1 LNILNTRTYRKAKVK
16 GVKFRKSDMT
26 FMHEKIEKVLG
37 HPPGN
42 HTCYLIQEYPNLY
55 PFWVEF
61 SDQIITVGELI
72 EGEW

>member
-1 LNILNTRTYRKAKVK
+1 M
-16 GVKFRKSDMT
+16 S
-26 FMHEKIEKVLG
+26 FMYEKISKVLG

-42 HTCYLIQEYPNLY
+42 HTCYLIQEYPNIY